1 MFMNLANDDRTL
13 ILLLFINISYLKV
26 FGLWEQNGLIYCFLN
41 FNKKI
46 VKFTIFIPLNKVQL
60 YKNLNEKA
68 GKFITDIKKK
78 RHRQL
83 R

>member
-1 MFMNLANDDRTL
+1 MLNVAELVFLDP
-13 ILLLFINISYLKV
+13 LK
-26 FGLWEQNGLIYCFLN
+26 FY
-41 FNKKI
+41 KKI

-78 RHRQL
+78 RHRRL